1 MPSSRTHAPVW
12 PGVNPSTDPGPSGEQ
27 STKLVSH
34 GSERFMVM
42 PSGIQRTE
50 ANRVSS
56 MPSLLVGRVG
66 SHLAA
71 AATSAFCAVG
81 QDTPTPRRH
90 PRPPGCPTRS
100 PSPPAAAAAQ
110 SPAPAA
116 RIVRT
121 GGERSRPSLTKL
133 ARVGPN
139 QASRVGPDQ
148 LVIPTWR
155 ATHAVPVI
163 NPAEADRAVGA
174 WQPKHSYA
182 RVNFKG

>member
-1 MPSSRTHAPVW
+1 
-12 PGVNPSTDPGPSGEQ
+12 
-27 STKLVSH
+27 
-34 GSERFMVM
+34 MVM

-81 QDTPTPRRH
+81 QDTPNSEATSETARLPDAIAVA
-90 PRPPGCPTRS
+90 TRCRS
-100 PSPPAAAAAQ
+100 RSVTR
-110 SPAPAA
+110 APAA

-163 NPAEADRAVGA
+163 NPAEADRAAGA